1 MEVTQILEEKK
12 PRDMIDPLQMKDPN
26 WMLKE
31 KIKYEAI
38 GTSGENSVGDKD
50 VLLSMCHALCSRK
63 IPRVSFTEQ
72 IRNLKRITRSTISI

>member
-1 MEVTQILEEKK
+1 MISLYIEKLIPSPLEGTQILEDEQH
-12 PRDMIDPLQMKDPN
+12 RDMIDPLKMKDHN

-38 GTSGENSVGDKD
+38 GTNKEDSLGDKD

-63 IPRVSFTEQ
+63 IQ
-72 IRNLKRITRSTISI
+72 RI